1 MGVLDGLRPSNTPN
15 LPLTPMV
22 PKELEPFLP

>member
-15 LPLTPMV
+15 LPLTPAI
-22 PKELEPFLP
+22 PKEPELILP